1 MRTTTLLPWLAVFF
15 LPAGQLLGAC
25 ADSYLASEAGGADE
39 DWGDDDAASADDD
52 DAWAGDDD
60 DDDGGPPEQE
70 DDFISVPPSAGDV
83 YVFVVN
89 PSRDSVTKVDVVTR
103 QITTIDVG
111 DEPSQVVVTADYS
124 RAVVFNDGEDSVSV
138 VDPDTDEVQTVPVRE
153 DFNYLTL
160 SPNGLHAVC
169 FLNVALMEGSGS
181 FNGVLSYTE
190 VSVVDL
196 DGLVSHDFSVGFNPK
211 QVKFVLDEDLGVY
224 LAVII
229 SDEYLTVID
238 LSEGDVEP
246 EMIDLEADPFD
257 PPTAAEVEIEPT
269 GEYAFIRYN
278 GDDLIQVVDL
288 RTGELS
294 WLVVGDEP
302 TDMDLSPDGTELM
315 VVSRGAG
322 ELRTFD
328 AAAPEADPRPCFEA
342 DNCMELPSTETIG
355 SLAMAPEGDMA
366 LLYTT
371 AALTDRVTVW
381 DRTSDD
387 LTVRRLEKPV
397 EQVIMAP
404 NGESMVVV
412 HSIED
417 VPDEDDIYSSHHV
430 ITIVTIDNG
439 AFVPNAVLLEDELDS
454 LANFDDGDKAVFM
467 MADNRNVGIIDYPS
481 RLVDDILV
489 PSYPVYVGVMPEE
502 EGLPDPVAWISQD
515 HPLGRMSFADPETLD
530 VQTVTGF
537 ELNSGIE

>member
-1 MRTTTLLPWLAVFF
+1 MRTTTLLPWLAIIF
-15 LPAGQLLGAC
+15 LPLGQLLGAC
-25 ADSYLASEAGGADE
+25 SDSYLAAEAGGADE
-39 DWGDDDAASADDD
+39 DWGDDDMA
-52 DAWAGDDD
+52 AGDDD
-60 DDDGGPPEQE
+60 YAGDDDEGGPPEQE
-70 DDFISVPPSAGDV
+70 DDFISVPPSPGDV
-83 YVFVVN
+83 FVFVVN

-103 QITTIDVG
+103 QITTIEVG

-138 VDPDTDEVQTVPVRE
+138 VDPDTDEVQTVSVRE
-153 DFNYLTL
+153 DFNYLAL
-160 SPNGLHAVC
+160 SPTGEHAIC
-169 FLNVALMEGSGS
+169 YLNVALMEEDGS

-196 DGLVSHDFSVGFNPK
+196 DSLVSHDFSVGFNPK
-211 QVKFVLDEDLGVY
+211 QVKFVVDEDLGVY

-238 LSEGDVEP
+238 LSEGDVQP
-246 EMIDLEADPFD
+246 EMIDLEADPFE
-257 PPTAAEVEIEPT
+257 PPTAAEVELEPA
-269 GEYAFIRYN
+269 GDFAFIRYQ

-288 RTGELS
+288 WTGELS
-294 WLVVGDEP
+294 WLVVGNEP
-302 TDMDLSPDGTELM
+302 TDMDLSPDGTELL
-315 VVSRGAG
+315 VVARGSG

-328 AAAPEADPRPCFEA
+328 AAAPEPDPRPCAEA

-355 SLAMAPEGDMA
+355 SLSMAPVGDIA

-371 AALTDRVTVW
+371 ASPTDRVTVW
-381 DRTSDD
+381 DRATDE

-397 EQVIMAP
+397 AQVIMAP
-404 NGESMVVV
+404 DGESMVVV
-412 HSIED
+412 HSLDD
-417 VPDEDDIYSSHHV
+417 VPDESDIYTDHHV
-430 ITIVTIDNG
+430 ITIVTIDDG

-467 MADNRNVGIIDYPS
+467 MVNNRNVGIIDYPS

-489 PSYPVYVGVMPEE
+489 PSYPVYVGVMPQE
-502 EGLPDPVAWISQD
+502 EGLPAPVAWISQD
-515 HPLGRMSFADPETLD
+515 HPLGRMSFAEPDSLD